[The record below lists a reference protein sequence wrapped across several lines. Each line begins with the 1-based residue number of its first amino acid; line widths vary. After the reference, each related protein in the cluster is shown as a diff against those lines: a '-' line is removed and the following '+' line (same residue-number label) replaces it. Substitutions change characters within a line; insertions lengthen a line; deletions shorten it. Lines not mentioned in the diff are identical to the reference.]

1 MSHIG
6 DRFLRRRHSR
16 RDGIVDA
23 MRTKLTLL
31 SITLLFVFLLAGC
44 VVRTHRHGHHRHGHH
59 KRGCPSGYSMKN
71 GKCFKHG
78 PPPGHVK
85 VRDHR

>member
-6 DRFLRRRHSR
+6 GRFHRRRGPLG
-16 RDGIVDA
+16 DGIVNA
-23 MRTKLTLL
+23 MRTKLSLL
-31 SITLLFVFLLAGC
+31 SIALLLAFLLGGC
-44 VVRTHRHGHHRHGHH
+44 IVRTHRHGHHRGHSH
-59 KRGCPSGYSMKN
+59 KRGCPSGYSAKN

-85 VRDHR
+85 TRDHR